1 MTQNELDREISR
13 ATGDSV
19 ATIRNLGFSLIEPEA
34 SEPQSIDWDELQA
47 VELPRR
53 YHRRLAMAA

>member
-1 MTQNELDREISR
+1 MTQNELDRELSR
-13 ATGDSV
+13 VTGESV
-19 ATIRNLGFSLIEPEA
+19 ATIKSRGFSLIEPEDQQ
-34 SEPQSIDWDELQA
+34 PLSIDWDELDA